1 MHLRTGPGLRASTSL
16 LASATTNARGRR
28 LVRFPITSALY
39 RIVSVSSEPYVVTGK

>member
-16 LASATTNARGRR
+16 LASATTNARERR

-39 RIVSVSSEPYVVTGK
+39 RIVSVSSEPYVITGK